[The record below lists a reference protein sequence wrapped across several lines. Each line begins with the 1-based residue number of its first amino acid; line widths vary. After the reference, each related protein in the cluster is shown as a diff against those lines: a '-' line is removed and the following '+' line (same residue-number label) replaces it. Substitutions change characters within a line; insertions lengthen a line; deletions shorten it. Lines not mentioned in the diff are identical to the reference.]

1 MIDIVFTDGSPH
13 DKAKLPFSVTKQAAA
28 VHASLSL
35 VSKPLHRCSE
45 TNIDIGSWRP
55 ANFGPKASDVSL
67 HVPYLFVSI
76 GDFTKHQFHL
86 GRDQVSDFLDDGL
99 YPDRLSRSQI
109 ESTLCRF
116 GRRYR
121 QYRASDI
128 INEQI
133 IPRLFT
139 ERCLRTPAGKQFQ
152 NQRRNKPNRV
162 ISRSI
167 SRKQPHPGIRHTGLG
182 GELPCQVINREF
194 RRTVKRGWRRQILLG
209 DLPVEGAILALRA

>member
-28 VHASLSL
+28 LHASLSP

-45 TNIDIGSWRP
+45 TNIDIGFWRP

-67 HVPYLFVSI
+67 HVPDLVSSI
-76 GDFTKHQFHL
+76 GDLAKYQL
-86 GRDQVSDFLDDGL
+86 RLRCDQVSDFLDDGL
-99 YPDRLSRSQI
+99 YPDRLPRSQI
-109 ESTLCRF
+109 ESSLCRF

-139 ERCLRTPAGKQFQ
+139 ERCLGTPAGKHFLD
-152 NQRRNKPNRV
+152 QRRNEPNRV

-167 SRKQPHPGIRHTGLG
+167 SRKQPHPGIGHTGLG
-182 GELPCQVINREF
+182 GELPCKVVNREF
-194 RRTVKRGWRRQILLG
+194 RRTV
-209 DLPVEGAILALRA
+209 

>member
-28 VHASLSL
+28 AHASLSL

-45 TNIDIGSWRP
+45 TNLDICFWRP
-55 ANFGPKASDVSL
+55 ANFGAKARDVSL
-67 HVPYLFVSI
+67 HVPDLVGSI
-76 GDFTKHQFHL
+76 GDFTKYQLHF

-99 YPDRLSRSQI
+99 YPDRLPRAQI
-109 ESTLCRF
+109 ESSLCRF

-139 ERCLRTPAGKQFQ
+139 ERCLGTPAGKHFL
-152 NQRRNKPNRV
+152 NQGRNKPNRV

-167 SRKQPHPGIRHTGLG
+167 SRKQPHPGIRNTGLG
-182 GELPCQVINREF
+182 GELPCQVINGEF
-194 RRTVKRGWRRQILLG
+194 RSAV
-209 DLPVEGAILALRA
+209 